1 MENNQKFLNV
11 NIIGVG
17 TYLPDNKVDNEY
29 YINHFKELKGID
41 ITGALESIGR
51 DYRHISTDEE
61 LLTLFLIQIQ
71 INMQHLKAQ
80 LMDSQDI

>member
-41 ITGALESIGR
+41 ITGA
-51 DYRHISTDEE
+51 
-61 LLTLFLIQIQ
+61 
-71 INMQHLKAQ
+71 
-80 LMDSQDI
+80 